1 MNPLRIESC
10 AADRSLGGGGA
21 AVPAEEKKRKEKQK
35 NTYVELN
42 EESSATPEDAVT
54 LVPRLLQPQWD

>member
-1 MNPLRIESC
+1 VQLI
-10 AADRSLGGGGA
+10 AHWGGGA

-42 EESSATPEDAVT
+42 EESSATPEGAVT